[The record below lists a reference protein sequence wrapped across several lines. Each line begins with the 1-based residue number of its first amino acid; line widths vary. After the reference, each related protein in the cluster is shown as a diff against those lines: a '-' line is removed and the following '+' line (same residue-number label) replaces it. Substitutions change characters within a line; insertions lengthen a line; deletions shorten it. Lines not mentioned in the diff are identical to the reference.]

1 MENSKF
7 IQAKGTKKGREGHK
21 SDKTTLVVVKN
32 DMSIKE
38 VTKSMTLDRKE
49 YMWLTLTSLLR
60 IHSQPPKLG
69 Q

>member
-32 DMSIKE
+32 DMSIK
-38 VTKSMTLDRKE
+38 
-49 YMWLTLTSLLR
+49 
-60 IHSQPPKLG
+60 
-69 Q
+69 